1 MRVRLSVECLEGRCT
16 PSAVVNAMH
25 AAADS
30 HSPVFYRGDGLHT
43 PAIVVPQ
50 DRLAGPGVT
59 APGQADG
66 AGALLFVFGTTP
78 A

>member
-1 MRVRLSVECLEGRCT
+1 MRVRLGVEWLEDRRT
-16 PSAVVNAMH
+16 PSAVINAMN
-25 AAADS
+25 AAADD
-30 HSPVFYRGDGLHT
+30 HSPGFYRGDGLHT

-50 DRLAGPGVT
+50 DRISGPGVNT
-59 APGQADG
+59 PGQADG